1 MRFSMILPAGYSLA
15 TLLLILPLGIAPA
28 GAQDRSSV
36 LVSPSAARQL
46 GLERMW
52 FTQMGMGGRGRVV
65 GLNQHVSATQA
76 HTVFQITFD
85 GKRYVFSQLDR
96 DAFGKEL
103 GVEGAQAEANR
114 KLVEIQADLDAA
126 AKAAADKGGPAP
138 TAVVPEITTYVVPR
152 ITLYGTSQRGTIDA
166 IDGETGKTRWS
177 AIVGNSRYPTTAA
190 SANDNYVALLNG
202 STLYVLKATDGSL
215 VWSRMMSSAP
225 GAGPAL
231 TDEYAYVPM
240 LTGAVES
247 YFLEEPK
254 RPVAVFRSFGRTM
267 VQPTVSV
274 NSVAWPTDEGNL
286 YVALA
291 HDAGLRFRLEAK
303 DSIESAPA
311 FLAPERVFVTSLDGY
326 IYSVQERRGNIV
338 WRFTTGE
345 PISHSPVALIDTVY
359 AITDRGN
366 MYAIG
371 ADDGQERW
379 LTSGIKRYVAGN
391 DSRLYVMDTRNNLTV
406 LDRASGSRIGAL
418 LTNQIDVPF
427 MNVVTDRVILATSTG
442 MVQCLRQTDLH
453 WPVVVN
459 EAELARPATP
469 TPTPTP
475 APTPTPGGVA
485 PMPPAVDPFGGGA
498 DPFGAPAKPAPAPMP
513 MPPAGAE
520 PDPFGAPAAPPAA
533 APAAPAAAEP
543 DPFAPK

>member
-1 MRFSMILPAGYSLA
+1 MPVCFAAAAWMMALSACPPAA
-15 TLLLILPLGIAPA
+15 LGQTALIAP
-28 GAQDRSSV
+28 
-36 LVSPSAARQL
+36 PAARQL

-52 FTQMGMGGRGRVV
+52 FTQMSLGGRGRVS

-114 KLVEIQADLDAA
+114 KLTEIQSDLDAA
-126 AKAAADKGGPAP
+126 AKIAADKGLPAP
-138 TAVVPEITTYVVPR
+138 AAKLPEIETFVVPR
-152 ITLYGTSQRGTIDA
+152 ITLYGTSERGSIDA
-166 IDGETGKTRWS
+166 IDGETGKTRWT
-177 AIVGNSRYPTTAA
+177 AAVGNPRYPTTAA
-190 SANDNYVALLNG
+190 SANDKYVAVLNG
-202 STLYVLKATDGSL
+202 STLYVLLAEDGSL
-215 VWSRMMSSAP
+215 IWSRMMASAP

-231 TDEYAYVPM
+231 TDEFVYAPM
-240 LTGAVES
+240 LTGRVEA

-254 RPVAVFRSFGRTM
+254 RPVAVFQSFGRTM

-303 DSIESAPA
+303 DSIDSAPA
-311 FLAPERVFVTSLDGY
+311 FLAPERVFATSLDGY
-326 IYSVQERRGNIV
+326 VYCVHERRGNIL

-345 PISHSPVALIDTVY
+345 PISHAPVALIDTVY
-359 AITDRGN
+359 AITNRGN

-379 LTSGIKRYVAGN
+379 LTSGIKKYVAGN
-391 DSRLYVMDTRNNLTV
+391 ETRLYVMDTRGNLTV
-406 LDRASGSRIGAL
+406 LDRATGSRLGAL
-418 LTNQIDVPF
+418 ATNLIDLPS
-427 MNVVTDRVILATSTG
+427 MNVVTDRLILATSKG
-442 MVQCLRQTDLH
+442 LVQCLRQTNIH
-453 WPVVVN
+453 WPQVVN
-459 EAELARPATP
+459 EAELARPAAEKTTPTP

-475 APTPTPGGVA
+475 APAAGE
-485 PMPPAVDPFGGGA
+485 PMPPAADPFGA
-498 DPFGAPAKPAPAPMP
+498 DPFGAPAAKPAPAP
-513 MPPAGAE
+513 
-520 PDPFGAPAAPPAA
+520 AP
-533 APAAPAAAEP
+533 APAAAEP
-543 DPFAPK
+543 DPFAP

>member
-1 MRFSMILPAGYSLA
+1 MRSSIIRPAGLSLTA
-15 TLLLILPLGIAPA
+15 LLLGLSLGVTPA
-28 GAQDRSSV
+28 QAQVRSSV
-36 LVSPSAARQL
+36 LVSPTAARQL

-52 FTQMGMGGRGRVV
+52 FTQLSTGGRGRVV

-103 GVEGAQAEANR
+103 GVEGAQAEANS
-114 KLVEIQADLDAA
+114 KLAEIQADLEAA
-126 AKAAADKGGPAP
+126 AKITAEKSEPAP
-138 TAVVPEITTYVVPR
+138 AAVLPAIETYVVPR
-152 ITLYGTSQRGTIDA
+152 ITLYGTSQRGTLDA

-177 AIVGNSRYPTTAA
+177 AVVGNSRYPTTAA
-190 SANDNYVALLNG
+190 GANDNYVALLNG

-231 TDEYAYVPM
+231 TDEYAYIPM

-291 HDAGLRFRLEAK
+291 HEAGLRFRLEAK

-326 IYSVQERRGNIV
+326 VYSVQERRGNIV

-366 MYAIG
+366 MYAID
-371 ADDGQERW
+371 AEDGQERW

-391 DSRLYVMDTRNNLTV
+391 ESRLYVMDSRNNLTV

-418 LTNQIDVPF
+418 MTDQIDVPF

-442 MVQCLRQTDLH
+442 MVQCLRQSDLH

-459 EAELARPATP
+459 EAELARPAAPTTTP

-475 APTPTPGGVA
+475 VPGAPL
-485 PMPPAVDPFGGGA
+485 PMPAGADPFGA
-498 DPFGAPAKPAPAPMP
+498 DPFGAPGKPAPAP

-520 PDPFGAPAAPPAA
+520 PDPFGAPAAPAA
-533 APAAPAAAEP
+533 A
-543 DPFAPK
+543 DPFAP